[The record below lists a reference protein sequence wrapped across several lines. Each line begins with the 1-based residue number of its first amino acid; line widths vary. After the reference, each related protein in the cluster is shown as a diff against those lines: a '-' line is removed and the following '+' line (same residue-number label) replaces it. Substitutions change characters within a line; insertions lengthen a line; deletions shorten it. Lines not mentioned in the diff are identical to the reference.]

1 MYYLRGEDLDKKKI
15 LQEFQKGKYNFR
27 QTAEKFQ
34 LIDGATVA
42 VFIGCTKEAQEI
54 LQQIKGQRFTKSNMR
69 KAGQFCINIRKN
81 ECEKFYEAGI
91 VREVSGDVKDF
102 YELTDLK
109 RYTEEMG
116 LDLSVEL
123 GKAVF
128 V

>member
-1 MYYLRGEDLDKKKI
+1 MKRNGAPFLWNGCAVL
-15 LQEFQKGKYNFR
+15 
-27 QTAEKFQ
+27 AE
-34 LIDGATVA
+34 
-42 VFIGCTKEAQEI
+42 
-54 LQQIKGQRFTKSNMR
+54 
-69 KAGQFCINIRKN
+69 
-81 ECEKFYEAGI
+81 YAGI

-123 GKAVF
+123 GKALF

>member
-1 MYYLRGEDLDKKKI
+1 MVVQKRLR
-15 LQEFQKGKYNFR
+15 
-27 QTAEKFQ
+27 
-34 LIDGATVA
+34 
-42 VFIGCTKEAQEI
+42 
-54 LQQIKGQRFTKSNMR
+54 RFTKSNMR

-81 ECEKFYEAGI
+81 ECKKFYEAGI

-123 GKAVF
+123 GKALF